1 MYLLLKSCSI
11 LYNTTMGKNIINF
24 NIDDMDGL
32 GQGVY
37 RGETV
42 TFIEKTLPGEEGT
55 AAVYREA
62 KGVRFAALES
72 LTKESPLRIS
82 SECSNFDSCTG
93 CQYLHTEYTSE
104 INLKK
109 SYLEHLFGELYRGTV
124 SVFAASERFRYRNR
138 IQLHYDLEAGSLGFV
153 SKLSAAIIRAEKCLL
168 PVEAVSAKVKEL
180 YEAESWK
187 SSIPEGSPVRGT
199 LEIYQKN
206 SDETPSVTV
215 NKPYAS
221 GGFLQVNRDM
231 NNVLTGL
238 VNQAYN
244 KYVFR
249 GNNPLVL
256 DIYGGNGN
264 LTRSFK
270 NARVLI
276 ADKVK
281 LGLNQTGANLSTAFY
296 IHDLIRKSSINNLRS
311 YTKRRYNSPVDL
323 LVFDP
328 PRKGVKLF
336 RDWAEAF
343 GAENIFYVSC
353 NPETLKRDAL
363 KVKDIYGLKE
373 ISMVDLF
380 PGTRHFETF
389 AVFNKR

>member
-1 MYLLLKSCSI
+1 
-11 LYNTTMGKNIINF
+11 
-24 NIDDMDGL
+24 MDGL

-37 RGETV
+37 RGEMV
-42 TFIEKTLPGEEGT
+42 TFIEKTLPGEEGA

-62 KGVRFAALES
+62 KGVRFAVLES

-82 SECSNFDSCTG
+82 SECPNFDSCTG

-104 INLKK
+104 ITLKK
-109 SYLEHLFGELYRGTV
+109 SYLDHLFGELYTGTISV
-124 SVFAASERFRYRNR
+124 SAASKRFRYRNR
-138 IQLHYDLEAGSLGFV
+138 IQLHYDLESGSLGFV
-153 SKLSAAIIRAEKCLL
+153 SKLSTDFIRAEKCLL

-180 YEAESWK
+180 YDAERWK
-187 SSIPEGSPVRGT
+187 SCIPEGSPVRGT

-206 SDETPSVTV
+206 SDEMPSVTV

-221 GGFLQVNRDM
+221 GGFLQVNREM

-249 GNNPLVL
+249 GNTPLVL
-256 DIYGGNGN
+256 DIFGGNGN

-281 LGLNQTGANLSTAFY
+281 VRLNGTGENLSTAFY
-296 IHDLIRKSSINNLRS
+296 VHDLGRKSSINNLLS
-311 YTKRRYNSPVDL
+311 YAKRRYNSPVDL

-363 KVKDIYGLKE
+363 MVKDAYELKE